1 MEITALSGTVT
12 FWGADCSQMRQM
24 SQTKM
29 KQHIIVIYKTET
41 EKVRK
46 HVSKRHF
53 PGGKEQGHKQME
65 TGSHSPKAGNCG
77 RSAPDALRGRRRCPR
92 PRASLWGDGGQA
104 GRRCPHSSR
113 QGRELTSS
121 RSTSTKSCRKEG
133 QRSF

>member
-1 MEITALSGTVT
+1 MEITALSGTVA
-12 FWGADCSQMRQM
+12 FWGADCNQMRQM

-65 TGSHSPKAGNCG
+65 TGSHSPKAGNCV
-77 RSAPDALRGRRRCPR
+77 GRRRTR
-92 PRASLWGDGGQA
+92 SEGDGGVRGLAPVSGVTA
-104 GRRCPHSSR
+104 GRLAA
-113 QGRELTSS
+113 GVLTAAG
-121 RSTSTKSCRKEG
+121 KGEN
-133 QRSF
+133 